1 MVVGDEPVE
10 GGLRA
15 GLELVDQFGF
25 VTAPRE
31 GAGPF
36 GHAVPFWR
44 GGPSGF
50 ASTNL
55 KPGYRELPAGPCPLI
70 WLDTD
75 KSGDV
80 SKAWPRDNL
89 APGRTIV
96 QWAAGVGTVSSG
108 LRQEWHPV
116 FVIGMEDKG

>member
-31 GAGPF
+31 GAGPI

-44 GGPSGF
+44 GGPLRACKYKPETRVSGAACRALSAHF
-50 ASTNL
+50 VRHRKERRCFQSF
-55 KPGYRELPAGPCPLI
+55 
-70 WLDTD
+70 
-75 KSGDV
+75 
-80 SKAWPRDNL
+80 AWPRDNL
-89 APGRTIV
+89 APERTIV
-96 QWAAGVGTVSSG
+96 QWAAGGGTN
-108 LRQEWHPV
+108 R
-116 FVIGMEDKG
+116 